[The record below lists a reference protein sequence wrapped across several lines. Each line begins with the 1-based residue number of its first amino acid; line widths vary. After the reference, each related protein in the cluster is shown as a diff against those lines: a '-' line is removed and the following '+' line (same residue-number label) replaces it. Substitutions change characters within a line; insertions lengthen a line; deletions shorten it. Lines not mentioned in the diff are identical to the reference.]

1 MQRSAKAL
9 TRQVLLQS
17 RISIPNSVKVEST
30 GEQLLISGAL
40 GTIRTDLSK
49 LDTKGCTAL
58 KILPGDRAIALACCD
73 KAFFGTI
80 QTLLKNSIQGV
91 TQGYLRYL
99 RIQGIGYRAALQEQT
114 LTFKLG
120 YSHDITYTLPASLRA
135 FLPEPTL
142 VGIYGIDKTQV
153 TQAAANIRA
162 LRPPSVYKG
171 KGIRY
176 ADEVLKL
183 KAGKKK

>member
-1 MQRSAKAL
+1 
-9 TRQVLLQS
+9 
-17 RISIPNSVKVEST
+17 
-30 GEQLLISGAL
+30 
-40 GTIRTDLSK
+40 LSNR
-49 LDTKGCTAL
+49 LH
-58 KILPGDRAIALACCD
+58 AC
-73 KAFFGTI
+73 F
-80 QTLLKNSIQGV
+80 LQGV

-153 TQAAANIRA
+153 QHPPP
-162 LRPPSVYKG
+162 LRTPPLRTSPDTHAGRYI
-171 KGIRY
+171 GINKTL
-176 ADEVLKL
+176 V
-183 KAGKKK
+183 